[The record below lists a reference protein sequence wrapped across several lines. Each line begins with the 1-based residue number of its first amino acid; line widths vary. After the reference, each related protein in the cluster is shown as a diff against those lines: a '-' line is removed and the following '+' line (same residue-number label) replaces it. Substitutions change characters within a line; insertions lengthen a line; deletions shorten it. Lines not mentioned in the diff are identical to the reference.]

1 MLTLPT
7 VETRLAA
14 SLSAAPQ
21 KRQPSN
27 PLVPAD
33 RSLIQIDIHL
43 LGLKIFFDA
52 PRPKFAPKARLLIS
66 APRSFYIS
74 RLHVIYPHDT
84 SAQRLNRAHCLEN
97 VTRPDGSG
105 QPVGRVVCNLQ
116 RVSFVVKRN
125 HRRNRAENFLAR
137 DAGVVIDVIEDSGL
151 HIVALGELIGTPAAS
166 SYFRFLLSDFKIGTD
181 TIVLLFRNQA

>member
-74 RLHVIYPHDT
+74 RLHVIYPHD
-84 SAQRLNRAHCLEN
+84 ARPQRFHGAHGFEN
-97 VTRPDGSG
+97 VTRPDGSS
-105 QPVGRVVCNLQ
+105 QPVGRVVRNLQ
-116 RVSFVVKRN
+116 RVLFILERN
-125 HRRNRAENFLAR
+125 HSRNRAKDFFAR
-137 DAGVVIDVIEDSGL
+137 DAGIVIDVIEDSRL
-151 HIVALGELIGTPAAS
+151 H
-166 SYFRFLLSDFKIGTD
+166 
-181 TIVLLFRNQA
+181 